1 MRPMRSLSEEDFR
14 QSDRTGM
21 KTEELLTYPLKYR
34 NVFCATDRGGCSG
47 GSQCQRLYRPFES
60 RSGLVQPGK
69 PVQADFGAERPEPFR
84 IRFPLREV
92 GGSSWNLDCG
102 GGSTI
107 TQSPWGSVAISRFGY
122 IPQRQSPVHLL
133 SLLDCRWC
141 AA

>member
-1 MRPMRSLSEEDFR
+1 MPPNTMPALV
-14 QSDRTGM
+14 
-21 KTEELLTYPLKYR
+21 PP
-34 NVFCATDRGGCSG
+34 V
-47 GSQCQRLYRPFES
+47 ES
-60 RSGLVQPGK
+60 RFRLAQTGK

-84 IRFPLREV
+84 IRFPCREV
-92 GGSSWNLDCG
+92 IGSSWNLGCS